1 MGRLRQLSE
10 DLTPFW
16 VAAMVAVVGC
26 LVAAGSGWAERE
38 VGLFSRKET
47 DATTVFST
55 RWWAEAVHRHD
66 LLHGLELTLFDWR
79 VRQAADSANTL
90 SPKLR
95 LVLAGD
101 STIQSLR
108 LRYPLGEVFGVTFPR
123 QLYARVLRELG
134 AQGTKVVAFDVL
146 LSDDRPDHP
155 GVSLPGSTNQVSS
168 DGFFADQI
176 AAHGRVVLGTLAD
189 DPPTPRFRNVAY
201 ALGGVDS
208 PRDIDGSAR
217 RVRTFVDCRY
227 IGSQVIN
234 YATKRGLY
242 VELDPTNSV
251 HLIDPAGERG
261 LVLPVTPDGQVELP
275 MGGARISVPAFE
287 ERRVWHMGIVLAA
300 EELGLDLASAKVGAH
315 QIVLTGT
322 NGVRRVIATGPGNT
336 MMVDWSVTSSSV
348 PAQSMEH
355 LLYED
360 MVRQSGRRTNQADL
374 HQGKLVVFGSVA
386 TGSNLADIG
395 PTPLAPSDFLVSTY
409 VNVAN
414 SLLLDRM
421 VRRWPPWAELG
432 LQLVLSLLA
441 AGLTW
446 RLRLVVAELTVLAIG
461 LAYLGAAIACYVQ
474 WRLWVPIVCPLV
486 LGLALNHAAMLVWRV
501 FFEQKE
507 RQRVR
512 SVFSRIVAPE
522 VVQELLKADHVGLG
536 GARRKLT
543 VFFADVRGFTE
554 MTDRYQAAAE
564 EHVRRQGFGEAETD
578 RYFEQQAREVL
589 DTVNLYL
596 ATIAD
601 VVKAHKGTLDKYIGD
616 CVMAFWGAPA
626 SDPRHAVNCVLAAI
640 AAQRAVHRLN
650 DDRAAENARREEENK
665 ARAAAG
671 GPLLPLLQQLSLGT
685 GINTGTMT
693 VGLMG
698 SDAHILNYTVF
709 GREVNLASRLEG
721 VSGRSRIIV
730 GHGTYE
736 ELLRHAPELAAL
748 CVALEPVTVKGFRD
762 TVRVYEV
769 PWRQAGTAAAGI
781 AGPRPWT
788 A

>member
-1 MGRLRQLSE
+1 
-10 DLTPFW
+10 
-16 VAAMVAVVGC
+16 V
-26 LVAAGSGWAERE
+26 
-38 VGLFSRKET
+38 
-47 DATTVFST
+47 
-55 RWWAEAVHRHD
+55 
-66 LLHGLELTLFDWR
+66 
-79 VRQAADSANTL
+79 
-90 SPKLR
+90 
-95 LVLAGD
+95 
-101 STIQSLR
+101 
-108 LRYPLGEVFGVTFPR
+108 
-123 QLYARVLRELG
+123 
-134 AQGTKVVAFDVL
+134 
-146 LSDDRPDHP
+146 
-155 GVSLPGSTNQVSS
+155 
-168 DGFFADQI
+168 
-176 AAHGRVVLGTLAD
+176 
-189 DPPTPRFRNVAY
+189 
-201 ALGGVDS
+201 
-208 PRDIDGSAR
+208 
-217 RVRTFVDCRY
+217 FVDCRY

-251 HLIDPAGERG
+251 HLVDPAGERG
-261 LVLPVTPDGQVELP
+261 LVLPVAPDGQVELP

-287 ERRVWHMGIVLAA
+287 DRRVWHMGIVLAA
-300 EELGLDLASAKVGAH
+300 EELGLDLASAAVGPRE
-315 QIVLTGT
+315 IVLTGT

-336 MMVDWSVTSSSV
+336 MMVDWSVTSPSV
-348 PAQSMEH
+348 PAQSMGH

-421 VRRWPPWAELG
+421 VHRWPLWAELG
-432 LQLVLSLLA
+432 LQLVLSLIA

-446 RLRLVVAELTVLAIG
+446 RLRLIVAELTVLAI
-461 LAYLGAAIACYVQ
+461 
-474 WRLWVPIVCPLV
+474 
-486 LGLALNHAAMLVWRV
+486 GLALNHAAMLVWRV

-522 VVQELLKADHVGLG
+522 VVQELLKADRVGLG

-564 EHVRRQGFGEAETD
+564 EHVRRQGFGEAETE

-640 AAQRAVHRLN
+640 
-650 DDRAAENARREEENK
+650 
-665 ARAAAG
+665 
-671 GPLLPLLQQLSLGT
+671 
-685 GINTGTMT
+685 
-693 VGLMG
+693 
-698 SDAHILNYTVF
+698 DAH
-709 GREVNLASRLEG
+709 GRCTGS
-721 VSGRSRIIV
+721 
-730 GHGTYE
+730 TTT
-736 ELLRHAPELAAL
+736 APPTTLGAKKRTRPA
-748 CVALEPVTVKGFRD
+748 
-762 TVRVYEV
+762 
-769 PWRQAGTAAAGI
+769 
-781 AGPRPWT
+781 PRPVDRFCRGFSSSRSAPAST
-788 A
+788 RAR

>member
-1 MGRLRQLSE
+1 MGRIRQLSE

-16 VAAMVAVVGC
+16 VAAMVAVAGC
-26 LVAAGSGWAERE
+26 LVAAGSWWAERK
-38 VGLFSRKET
+38 VGLLSRDET
-47 DATTVFST
+47 DAIAVFSP
-55 RWWAEAVHRHD
+55 RWWARAVHRHD
-66 LLHGLELTLFDWR
+66 LFQGLELTLFDWR
-79 VRQAADSANTL
+79 VRQAADSANAL

-134 AQGTKVVAFDVL
+134 AQGAKVVAFDVL

-155 GVSLPGSTNQVSS
+155 GVSVPGSTNRVSS

-189 DPPTPRFRNVAY
+189 DPPAPRFRDVAH

-217 RVRTFVDCRY
+217 RVRAFVDCRY

-242 VELDPTNSV
+242 AELHPTNSV
-251 HLIDPAGERG
+251 HLVDPAGERG

-275 MGGARISVPAFE
+275 MGGARISVPALE
-287 ERRVWHMGIVLAA
+287 HRRVWHMGIVLAA
-300 EELGLDLASAKVGAH
+300 EELGLDLASAKVGAQ

-348 PAQSMEH
+348 PAQSMEL

-360 MVRQSGRRTNQADL
+360 RVRQSGRRTNQADL

-421 VRRWPPWAELG
+421 VHRWPPWAELG
-432 LQLVLSLLA
+432 LQLVLSLVA

-486 LGLALNHAAMLVWRV
+486 LGLASNHAAMLVWRV

-564 EHVRRQGFGEAETD
+564 EHVRRQGFGEAETE

-626 SDPRHAVNCVLAAI
+626 LDPRHAVNCVLAAI
-640 AAQRAVHRLN
+640 DAQRAVHRLN

-721 VSGRSRIIV
+721 VSGRSRIII

-762 TVRVYEV
+762 TVRVHEV
-769 PWRQAGTAAAGI
+769 PWRQAETAAAGI
-781 AGPRPWT
+781 AGPRPRT
-788 A
+788 T

>member
-1 MGRLRQLSE
+1 M
-10 DLTPFW
+10 
-16 VAAMVAVVGC
+16 
-26 LVAAGSGWAERE
+26 
-38 VGLFSRKET
+38 
-47 DATTVFST
+47 
-55 RWWAEAVHRHD
+55 
-66 LLHGLELTLFDWR
+66 
-79 VRQAADSANTL
+79 
-90 SPKLR
+90 
-95 LVLAGD
+95 
-101 STIQSLR
+101 
-108 LRYPLGEVFGVTFPR
+108 
-123 QLYARVLRELG
+123 
-134 AQGTKVVAFDVL
+134 
-146 LSDDRPDHP
+146 
-155 GVSLPGSTNQVSS
+155 
-168 DGFFADQI
+168 
-176 AAHGRVVLGTLAD
+176 
-189 DPPTPRFRNVAY
+189 
-201 ALGGVDS
+201 
-208 PRDIDGSAR
+208 
-217 RVRTFVDCRY
+217 FVDCRY

-242 VELDPTNSV
+242 VELYPTNSV
-251 HLIDPAGERG
+251 HLVDPAGERG
-261 LVLPVTPDGQVELP
+261 LVLPVAPDGQVELP

-287 ERRVWHMGIVLAA
+287 DRRVWHMGIVLAA
-300 EELGLDLASAKVGAH
+300 EELGLDLASATVGPRG
-315 QIVLTGT
+315 IVLTGT

-336 MMVDWSVTSSSV
+336 MMVDWSVTSPSV
-348 PAQSMEH
+348 PAQSMGH

-421 VRRWPPWAELG
+421 VHRWPLWAELG
-432 LQLVLSLLA
+432 LQLVLSLIA

-461 LAYLGAAIACYVQ
+461 LAYLGAAIGCYVQ

-501 FFEQKE
+501 FFEPKE

-512 SVFSRIVAPE
+512 SVSSRIVAPE
-522 VVQELLKADHVGLG
+522 VVQELLKADRVGLG

-564 EHVRRQGFGEAETD
+564 EHVRRQGFGEAETE

-601 VVKAHKGTLDKYIGD
+601 VVKAHKGALDKYIGD

-640 AAQRAVHRLN
+640 DAQRAVHRLN
-650 DDRAAENARREEENK
+650 DDRAADNARREEENK

-671 GPLLPLLQQLSLGT
+671 GPLLPWLQQLSLGT

-698 SDAHILNYTVF
+698 SDAHILNDTVF

-721 VSGRSRIIV
+721 VFGRSRIII

-748 CVALEPVTVKGFRD
+748 CVALEPVNVKGFRD
-762 TVRVYEV
+762 TVRIQEV
-769 PWRQAGTAAAGI
+769 PWRQAETAAVEI
-781 AGPRPWT
+781 AGPRPR
-788 A
+788 AA